1 MTYLNAA
8 GYHMEAAGIVVLGIF
23 IIVLLI
29 ILSERVNDT
38 AAALLGFGFAAMV
51 VYFMQGI
58 PFVEFAGTI
67 GWDIILFVASMMI
80 IVSVTAS
87 SGLFQYVAL
96 ILAERTAG
104 NPKRVFIYFL
114 ILVYF
119 ISLFFDPLPTMLI
132 VSAFTVQVCNAI
144 DVDFRPYLM
153 SEAVVACVASFPSPI
168 GSITNLVIVFL
179 AEINTGIMFLSL
191 LPLSVILF
199 LTTLFYMMKKFEDK
213 LDDTIERDLT
223 DMFAVDPNITIRSRF
238 DLLAACIG
246 MVVLILGIIILPE
259 QSAMVALI
267 VAAALLIP
275 TRDRARDLF
284 RRLSWDSVFFLAG
297 MMGIV
302 QALVTTGVIQD
313 LAGGLQGIAETNEFL
328 AIFAMILIPGG
339 LMAPVDA
346 KAVGILMAPAAK
358 QLTAVNPMI
367 PISLT
372 LGTNAGGYVVPFGD
386 APNIVVVS
394 VCQENLKPLSW
405 TEFNKTVI
413 PLGILHLVISTIY
426 CAIVS
431 LLF

>member
-1 MTYLNAA
+1 MEVA
-8 GYHMEAAGIVVLGIF
+8 GL
-23 IIVLLI
+23 IVLAIFVIVILI

-38 AAALLGFGFAAMV
+38 AAALLGFGISACV
-51 VYFMQGI
+51 IYFMQGI
-58 PFVEFAGTI
+58 PFMDFAGTI
-67 GWDIILFVASMMI
+67 GWDIILFVTSMMI
-80 IVSVTAS
+80 IVSVVAS

-96 ILAERTAG
+96 ILAVRTAG
-104 NPKRVFIYFL
+104 NPKRIFKYFL
-114 ILVYF
+114 VLVF
-119 ISLFFDPLPTMLI
+119 LISLFFDPLPTMLI

-179 AEINTGIMFLSL
+179 AEINTGLMFFTLIPLSL
-191 LPLSVILF
+191 ILF
-199 LTTLFYMMKKFEDK
+199 IITLVYMMRKFADV
-213 LDDTIERDLT
+213 LDDTVERDLT
-223 DMFAVDPNITIRSRF
+223 DMFAMDPNVTIRSRF
-238 DLLAACIG
+238 DLIAACIG
-246 MVVLILGIIILPE
+246 MTVLILGIIILPE
-259 QSAMVALI
+259 QSAMIALV

-302 QALVTTGVIQD
+302 QALVVTEVIHD
-313 LAGGLQGIAETNEFL
+313 LAAVLLGVAETNVFV
-328 AIFAMILIPGG
+328 AILAMILIPGG

-346 KAVGILMAPAAK
+346 KAVGILMAPAARD
-358 QLTAVNPMI
+358 LTFVNPMI

-394 VCQENLKPLSW
+394 VSEENLKPLSW
-405 TEFNKTVI
+405 AEFNRTVI

-426 CAIVS
+426 CVLFS
-431 LLF
+431 LLL

>member
-1 MTYLNAA
+1 
-8 GYHMEAAGIVVLGIF
+8 MEAAGF
-23 IIVLLI
+23 IILGLFVAVLLI

-38 AAALLGFGFAAMV
+38 AAALLGFGISACV
-51 VYFMQGI
+51 IYFMQGI
-58 PFVEFAGTI
+58 SFVDFASTI

-80 IVSVTAS
+80 IVSVVAS

-104 NPKRVFIYFL
+104 NPKRVFKYFMV
-114 ILVYF
+114 LVF
-119 ISLFFDPLPTMLI
+119 VISLFFDPLPTMLI
-132 VSAFTVQVCNAI
+132 VSAFTVQVCNSI
-144 DVDFRPYLM
+144 DVDFRPYLI
-153 SEAVVACVASFPSPI
+153 SEAVVACLASFPTPI

-179 AEINTGIMFLSL
+179 AEINTGLMFFSL

-199 LTTLFYMMKKFEDK
+199 ITTLIYMMRKYSDII
-213 LDDTIERDLT
+213 DDTIERDLT
-223 DMFAVDPNITIRSRF
+223 DLFAIDPNITIRSRF
-238 DLLAACIG
+238 DLIAACIG
-246 MVVLILGIIILPE
+246 MTVLIFGIIILPE
-259 QSAMVALI
+259 QSSMIALV

-275 TRDRARDLF
+275 TRERARDLF

-302 QALVTTGVIQD
+302 QALVITGVIQD
-313 LAGGLQGIAETNEFL
+313 IAGGLQGIAEANEFL
-328 AIFAMILIPGG
+328 AIVAMIFIPGG

-358 QLTAVNPMI
+358 QLTTVNPMI

-372 LGTNAGGYVVPFGD
+372 LGTNSGGYVIPFGD

-394 VCQENLKPLSW
+394 VSEQNLKPLSW
-405 TEFNKTVI
+405 AEFNRIVI
-413 PLGILHLVISTIY
+413 PLGVLHLIISTIY
-426 CAIVS
+426 CAFIA

>member
-1 MTYLNAA
+1 
-8 GYHMEAAGIVVLGIF
+8 MEAAGLIVLAIF
-23 IIVLLI
+23 IIVVLI

-38 AAALLGFGFAAMV
+38 AAALLGFGASACV
-51 VYFMQGI
+51 IYFMQDI
-58 PFVEFAGTI
+58 PFMDFAGTI
-67 GWDIILFVASMMI
+67 GWDIILFVTSMMI
-80 IVSVTAS
+80 IVSVVAS

-96 ILAERTAG
+96 ILAVRTAG
-104 NPKRVFIYFL
+104 NPKRIFKYFLVLVFI
-114 ILVYF
+114 

-179 AEINTGIMFLSL
+179 AEINTGLMFFSLIPLSL
-191 LPLSVILF
+191 ILF
-199 LTTLFYMMKKFEDK
+199 IITLVYMMRKFADV
-213 LDDTIERDLT
+213 LDDSIERDLT
-223 DMFAVDPNITIRSRF
+223 DMFAMDPNVTIRSRF
-238 DLLAACIG
+238 DLIAACVG
-246 MVVLILGIIILPE
+246 MSVLIFGIIILPE
-259 QSAMVALI
+259 QSAMIALV

-302 QALVTTGVIQD
+302 QALVVTEVIQD
-313 LAGGLQGIAETNEFL
+313 LAGVLQGVAETNVFA

-339 LMAPVDA
+339 LMAPIDA
-346 KAVGILMAPAAK
+346 KAVGILMAPAARE
-358 QLTAVNPMI
+358 LTSVNAMI

-394 VCQENLKPLSW
+394 VCEDNLKPLSW
-405 TEFNKTVI
+405 GEFNKTVI
-413 PLGILHLVISTIY
+413 PLGILHLIISTIY
-426 CAIVS
+426 CS
-431 LLF
+431 LFGLIL

>member
-1 MTYLNAA
+1 
-8 GYHMEAAGIVVLGIF
+8 
-23 IIVLLI
+23 
-29 ILSERVNDT
+29 
-38 AAALLGFGFAAMV
+38 
-51 VYFMQGI
+51 MQGI
-58 PFVEFAGTI
+58 PFMDFAGTI

-80 IVSVTAS
+80 IVSVVAS

-96 ILAERTAG
+96 ILAVRTAG
-104 NPKRVFIYFL
+104 NPKRIFKYFLVLVFI
-114 ILVYF
+114 

-179 AEINTGIMFLSL
+179 AEINTGLMFFTLIPLSL
-191 LPLSVILF
+191 ILF
-199 LTTLFYMMKKFEDK
+199 IITLVYMMRKFADV

-223 DMFAVDPNITIRSRF
+223 DMFAMDPNVTIRSRF
-238 DLLAACIG
+238 DLIAACIG
-246 MVVLILGIIILPE
+246 MTVLIFGIIILPE
-259 QSAMVALI
+259 QSSMIALV

-302 QALVTTGVIQD
+302 QALVVTEVIQD
-313 LAGGLQGIAETNEFL
+313 LAGVLFGVAESNVFIA
-328 AIFAMILIPGG
+328 IIAMILIPGG
-339 LMAPVDA
+339 LMAPIDA
-346 KAVGILMAPAAK
+346 KAVGILMAPAARD
-358 QLTAVNPMI
+358 LTSVNSMI

-386 APNIVVVS
+386 APNIVVMS
-394 VCQENLKPLSW
+394 VCEENLKPLSW
-405 TEFNKTVI
+405 SEFNKTVI
-413 PLGILHLVISTIY
+413 PLGILHLIISTIY
-426 CAIVS
+426 CALFS
-431 LLF
+431 LLL